1 MVARPGPRTASCNAG
16 ELMDDLKGRPDIKQY
31 YAGGLRFKHVE
42 PIPQSGFRQM
52 NGSDHIAHVRAG
64 MSAVAATVDSTAPG
78 PHSSEAIVRTI
89 SFPAASIEG
98 VEIAGLYADAGSFT
112 FTVELFSDG
121 AWSAIAAA
129 MAGSAAPVSRFVAF
143 PPGAALSA
151 TSARLVVTPSASQTF
166 TVGDM
171 RAMTG
176 DQAVVAPRYV
186 RLPFDRATGYMVAVG
201 NGFAD
206 IWKKTNW
213 VASVLLPSVT
223 ADMLPTLGSYGE
235 LLTVGLFAPD
245 LTSQRIRRAGSD
257 AEWTVDDWP
266 YVDIPDHDYG
276 GDYAKTADEWDVFVR
291 WTNDAGTTPK
301 IALQI
306 TVDGEVAPAL
316 FLESAPDTPIDAG
329 SASPGAWQLLADR
342 LATAINDLPSMPGG
356 VTASAVAAPA
366 DAYRLVFTFGGASA
380 GVEYGFSALVVN
392 TSDASALPSHTVI
405 GETAGEPL
413 LSAARGWPAGMAL
426 VQDRAVYHGLKSER
440 SAWLLSEAAEYFT
453 VNIEATAAT
462 AARFD
467 RVRGGSTSMEI
478 LHVKEA
484 RYVLVFTNIG
494 VWFVNNRAITR
505 DEPPNFVLTSE
516 IGIAPGTEAAE
527 LEGLVYYVSEEN
539 EDENDE
545 FSGQVFSLNYDDVST
560 RFAGNPESLLAAHL
574 VKGIKRTARQ
584 VGQGERDTARMWMMR
599 EDGRLICA
607 KMIRNQDILGFC
619 EWLAAGDGLVRDMG
633 IDHFNRL
640 WLAVERGGTLVH
652 ERLTPN
658 SWFRQTVSATPD
670 LAGTVTGLPYPDDAV
685 IWALADGYVEGPLTV
700 NGGSVTLAQPAD
712 SVTLGYWTPP
722 VYESMPHVYVS
733 RNDEILR
740 RPGRIYS
747 VMADVKDTS
756 SIAIGANG
764 QPAENVVLAR
774 TSDAP
779 DAPIP
784 AKTGEAARH
793 GIEGVVMD
801 PTVVITQTK
810 PGALH
815 VRSYQVM
822 EKL

>member
-1 MVARPGPRTASCNAG
+1 MVARPGPRKSSCNAG

-31 YAGGLRFKHVE
+31 YSGGLRFKHIE

-52 NGSDHIAHVRAG
+52 DGSDHVAPVRAG
-64 MSAVAATVDSTAPG
+64 MSAVGATVDSTSLG
-78 PHSSEAIVRTI
+78 PHVAETAVRTI
-89 SFPAASIEG
+89 SFAAASIEG
-98 VEIAGLYADAGSFT
+98 VAVAGLAADTGTFT
-112 FTVELFSDG
+112 FRVDVLVDG
-121 AWSAIAAA
+121 AWIAIGPA
-129 MAGSAAPVSRFVAF
+129 MSGSTDAVTRFVAF
-143 PPGAALSA
+143 PPGAARTA
-151 TSARLVVTPSASQTF
+151 TGARLVCSPLVSQTYSL
-166 TVGDM
+166 GGM
-171 RAMTG
+171 NAYTG
-176 DQAVVAPRYV
+176 SEGVIVPRYV
-186 RLPFDRATGYMVAVG
+186 QLPVDRSTGYMAAVG

-206 IWKKTNW
+206 IWKKTEW
-213 VASVLLPSVT
+213 VASVLLPTMAASLVP
-223 ADMLPTLGSYGE
+223 DLGQYGE
-235 LLTVGLFAPD
+235 LSTIGLFHPD
-245 LTSQRIRRAGSD
+245 LKSLRIRKAASD
-257 AEWTVDDWP
+257 REWTVDDWP
-266 YVDIPDHDYG
+266 YDGIPEHDYG
-276 GDYAKTADEWDVFVR
+276 GTYAKTSDEWDVFIR
-291 WTNDAGTTPK
+291 WANDSGATPN
-301 IALQI
+301 IALQV
-306 TVDGEVAPAL
+306 TVDGEPSPAL
-316 FLESAPDTPIDAG
+316 FLESAPDTPVAAG
-329 SASPGAWQLLADR
+329 SASGADWQDLADR
-342 LATAINDLPSMPGG
+342 LATAINNLPSMPGG
-356 VTASAVAAPA
+356 VTAQAIDAPA
-366 DAYRLVFTFGGASA
+366 DAHRIVFTFGGVSS
-380 GVEYGFSALVVN
+380 GVEYGFSVLVVN
-392 TSDASALPSHTVI
+392 TSDASALASHTVI

-413 LSAARGWPAGMAL
+413 ISAARGWPADMAL
-426 VQDRAVYHGLKSER
+426 VQDRAAYLGLKSEK
-440 SAWLLSEAAEYFT
+440 SGLLLSEAAEYFT
-453 VNIEATAAT
+453 VNTKATAAT

-539 EDENDE
+539 EDENNE
-545 FSGQVFSLNYDDVST
+545 FAGQVFSLNYDDVST

-574 VKGIKRTARQ
+574 VRSIKRTARQ

-599 EDGRLICA
+599 EDARLVCA
-607 KMIRNQDILGFC
+607 KMIRNQEILGFC

-640 WLAVERGGTLVH
+640 WLAVERGGQLWH

-670 LAGTVTGLPYPDDAV
+670 LAGQVSGLHFPDGAE

-700 NGGSVTLAQPAD
+700 NGGSVTLGHPAD
-712 SVTLGYWTPP
+712 SVTLGYWAPP

-740 RPGRIYS
+740 RPGRIHS
-747 VMADVKDTS
+747 VMTDVKDTT
-756 SIAIGANG
+756 SIAIGANA
-764 QPAENVVLAR
+764 QPAEDVPLAR

-801 PTVVITQTK
+801 PTVVITQTR